1 MHSNPKFMQD
11 ETPLI
16 SDMQEYGW
24 SRLASAVVLC
34 AGLWSATEAA
44 AQVGPVLPTSPPA
57 KAKQLSE
64 SAEPATSE
72 PVKDKA
78 ATEVEKTAA
87 KGEAKPN
94 AAPVQDVYE
103 IFRSLSLAKLIVWL
117 RDRGPSIVIVLVV
130 MTGILWLANLLQRRL
145 VRILAS
151 AANRGSSFEQEN
163 RARTVVGVMHNMLR
177 TVVYAL
183 ACIMILETAGVSVG
197 PLLGGVAVF
206 GIAVAF
212 GVQSLVKD
220 YFTGFL
226 VLLEQ
231 QYIIGDVVRFS
242 GNNFNGLTG
251 QVEQISL
258 RVTTIRDIEGAAHFI
273 SHGQITVVSNLTPG
287 WSQAVFDI
295 QIANSEPL
303 ERVQKEFCELAGALR
318 EDAKFGA
325 MILNDAEMLGV
336 DSLGDTTFTVKF
348 VLRTMPLKRWEVKR
362 ELLRRIKQRFDELK
376 IKIII
381 PA

>member
-1 MHSNPKFMQD
+1 MHSNPKLMPD

-16 SDMQEYGW
+16 SDMQKYGW
-24 SRLASAVVLC
+24 SRWASVVVLC

-44 AQVGPVLPTSPPA
+44 AQVGPILPTTPPA
-57 KAKQLSE
+57 KAKQPSE
-64 SAEPATSE
+64 SAESATSE
-72 PVKDKA
+72 SAKVQA

-94 AAPVQDVYE
+94 AAPVPDVFE
-103 IFRSLSLAKLIVWL
+103 IFRSLSLAKLLHWL
-117 RDRGPSIVIVLVV
+117 RDRGPSVVIVLVV

-145 VRILAS
+145 VRLLAS
-151 AANRGSSFEQEN
+151 AGNRGSSFEQEN
-163 RARTVVGVMHNMLR
+163 RARTLVGVMHNALR
-177 TVVYAL
+177 TTVYAL
-183 ACIMILETAGVSVG
+183 ACILILETTGVPVG
-197 PLLGGVAVF
+197 TLLGGVAVL

-242 GNNFNGLTG
+242 GTNFSGLTG

-273 SHGQITVVSNLTPG
+273 SHGQITVISNLTPG

-336 DSLGDTTFTVKF
+336 DSLGDTMFTVKF

-376 IKIII
+376 IKVII